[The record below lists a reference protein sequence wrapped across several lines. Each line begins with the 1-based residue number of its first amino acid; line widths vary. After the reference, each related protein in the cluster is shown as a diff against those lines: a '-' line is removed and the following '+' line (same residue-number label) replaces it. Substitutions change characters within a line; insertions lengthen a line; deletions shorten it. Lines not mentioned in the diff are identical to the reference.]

1 MHRRARHRM
10 DFAPTGPRTGH
21 GRTGGAPCRPC
32 RSRCA
37 ATRDR
42 RGDWWTERVTLL
54 PSCPTGL
61 RTFRIR
67 DSSLSLPHLTGAD
80 GLDHP
85 ARELI
90 DDFHHF
96 RYPTAPLPPR
106 FVCLGTPLA
115 TCALPKGVGFLGYLL
130 TFTSGLSL
138 EPPHPD
144 MYASIYS
151 PRSETKP
158 KSIIQEAPHHHH
170 PSYVKRAN
178 PHLRADTLGL
188 KIERL
193 QTFGSQAC
201 ARNRRPTVLP

>member
-90 DDFHHF
+90 DDLHHF

-106 FVCLGTPLA
+106 FVCLGTPSPRVR
-115 TCALPKGVGFLGYLL
+115 CRRRWFLGLLFLTYVLLL
-130 TFTSGLSL
+130 TEIRTRHSNHPTPTCTHQFTRRVQKQ
-138 EPPHPD
+138 
-144 MYASIYS
+144 S
-151 PRSETKP
+151 PNPSFRRLR
-158 KSIIQEAPHHHH
+158 IIIIHH
-170 PSYVKRAN
+170 
-178 PHLRADTLGL
+178 T
-188 KIERL
+188 
-193 QTFGSQAC
+193 
-201 ARNRRPTVLP
+201 

>member
-115 TCALPKGVGFLGYLL
+115 TCALPKALVSWVTFPYLL
-130 TFTSGLSL
+130 TFTYGLVTRTT
-138 EPPHPD
+138 PPRHVRINLL
-144 MYASIYS
+144 ASFRNKAQIHHS
-151 PRSETKP
+151 RRLR
-158 KSIIQEAPHHHH
+158 IIIIHH
-170 PSYVKRAN
+170 
-178 PHLRADTLGL
+178 T
-188 KIERL
+188 
-193 QTFGSQAC
+193 
-201 ARNRRPTVLP
+201 

>member
-42 RGDWWTERVTLL
+42 RGDLWTERVTLL

-106 FVCLGTPLA
+106 FVCLGTPSPRVR
-115 TCALPKGVGFLGYLL
+115 CRRRWFLGLLFLTYLL
-130 TFTSGLSL
+130 LLTDSSL

-170 PSYVKRAN
+170 
-178 PHLRADTLGL
+178 HHT
-188 KIERL
+188 
-193 QTFGSQAC
+193 
-201 ARNRRPTVLP
+201 